1 MKIHTKQGM
10 LGENTRSDWSKRLAS
25 SRNMQASR
33 LRTKPAVG
41 LGPQMFEKSKTVRD
55 MSRRDYLFV
64 VKRKK
69 WSLPRQGLP
78 LPKHINNFSNTSDL
92 SHSALSLRSHF
103 VRHNRAS
110 LKIINNSKPIN
121 NTKSMPDENSHQTG
135 HCC

>member
-69 WSLPRQGLP
+69 MFIAPSGATL
-78 LPKHINNFSNTSDL
+78 
-92 SHSALSLRSHF
+92 A
-103 VRHNRAS
+103 
-110 LKIINNSKPIN
+110 
-121 NTKSMPDENSHQTG
+121 
-135 HCC
+135 